1 MVSQYMHRPETHVI
15 QLVATGIEWGL
26 WSKASHV
33 VQNFFCRFHAFQEEV
48 PGEVPDQVPEE
59 VQDKLVV
66 VQGRHGARVA
76 RPLRIRRRG

>member
-1 MVSQYMHRPETHVI
+1 M
-15 QLVATGIEWGL
+15 VATGIEWGL

>member
-1 MVSQYMHRPETHVI
+1 MTECV

-26 WSKASHV
+26 WSKASHMV
-33 VQNFFCRFHAFQEEV
+33 LNFFCRFHAFQEEV